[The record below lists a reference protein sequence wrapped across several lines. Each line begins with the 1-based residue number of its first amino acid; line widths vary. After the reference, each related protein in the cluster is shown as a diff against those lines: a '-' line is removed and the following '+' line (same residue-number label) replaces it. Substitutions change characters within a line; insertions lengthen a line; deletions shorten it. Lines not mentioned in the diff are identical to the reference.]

1 MLSSFNKGDFIELRN
16 EQCAQYNIPWTRS
29 PLTFLKSEYWHSF
42 KGMDVWILNIF
53 AVIWRWITVYAVGLT
68 LDDDDGYFCK
78 NMQTS
83 EM

>member
-1 MLSSFNKGDFIELRN
+1 MCSVQYPLDTQSFN
-16 EQCAQYNIPWTRS
+16 
-29 PLTFLKSEYWHSF
+29 FLEVWVLALF
-42 KGMDVWILNIF
+42 KGMDVWILNLF
-53 AVIWRWITVYAVGLT
+53 AVIRGWITVYTVGLT